1 MRLADLR
8 HAGRSPALPLTLSLD
23 GEPLE
28 LTQWLR
34 VLPGQRYVARARWQG
49 RTVLAKLFV
58 GSKAERHLG
67 RERDG
72 VRWLSQQGLLTPELL
87 VSGAVSGEGGWLLFD
102 YLEDAQSLGEAWRA
116 VERQAPLSDPQ
127 QAILGEALQSIA
139 ALHARGLWQSDL
151 HLDNLLKQDGRLWLI
166 DGGGIQASVPGQP
179 LERAR
184 VLENLGVFFA
194 QLPATLEP
202 YLEELLVHYL
212 LVNGTHALPLEGLL
226 KEIAK
231 VRRWRLKD
239 FLGKL
244 GRDCT
249 LFSVRRS
256 ASELR
261 AICRDQVPLLS
272 GLLDDADEAIAGGRA
287 LKQGGSATVALV
299 EREGRPLVIKRYNLK
314 GVGHWLRRCWRPTR
328 AWHSWVEGHRL
339 NFVGIATPRPLGM
352 LEHRRL
358 GLRGRSYLVT
368 EYLDGQDIIEAFAPY
383 LDGGLPDPMLQAAS
397 ALFAGFIRERISH
410 GDLKGTNLLWRD
422 GQLWLIDLDAVRQ
435 HPDPGSFAPAF
446 ARDRARF
453 LRNWPAESGLYRLLD
468 ERLPKASS
476 VDSVRP

>member
-1 MRLADLR
+1 MRLAELR

-23 GEPLE
+23 GESLE

-58 GSKAERHLG
+58 GNKAERHLG

-72 VRWLSQQGLLTPELL
+72 VQWLSQQGLPTPELL
-87 VSGAVSGEGGWLLFD
+87 ASGAVSGKGGWLLFV
-102 YLEDAQSLGEAWRA
+102 YLEDALSLGEAWRA
-116 VERQAPLSDPQ
+116 VERQAPLSDAQ

-151 HLDNLLKQDGRLWLI
+151 HLDNLLKQDGQLWLI
-166 DGGGIQASVPGQP
+166 DGGGIQASVPGEP
-179 LERAR
+179 LDRAR

-202 YLEELLVHYL
+202 HLEELLVHYL
-212 LVNGTHALPLEGLL
+212 LANGTHALPLESLL
-226 KEIAK
+226 KEIAR

-249 LFSVRRS
+249 LFSVQRS

-261 AICRDQVPLLS
+261 AVCRDEVPALS
-272 GLLDDADEAIAGGRA
+272 ALLDDPDAAIANGRS

-299 EREGRPLVIKRYNLK
+299 EREGRLLVIKRYNLK
-314 GVGHWLRRCWRPTR
+314 SVGHWLRRCWRPTR
-328 AWHSWVEGHRL
+328 AWHSWMEGHRL
-339 NFVGIATPRPLGM
+339 NFVGIATPRPLAM

-368 EYLDGQDIIEAFAPY
+368 EYLGGQDIIEVFEPY
-383 LDGGLPDPMLQAAS
+383 LDGGLPEHMLQAVC
-397 ALFAGFIRERISH
+397 ALFASFIRERISH
-410 GDLKGTNLLWRD
+410 GDLKGTNMLWRD

-435 HPDPGSFAPAF
+435 HPDLNSTSPAF
-446 ARDRARF
+446 AKDRARF
-453 LRNWPAESGLYRLLD
+453 LRNWPAESNLHRLLD
-468 ERLPKASS
+468 ERLPKANS
-476 VDSVRP
+476 VDPARP